1 MHARWGTQTAH
12 LFSLSIFSLVRF
24 GVNLQDWAF
33 AVLTTALISVG
44 EMSAVVA
51 REWD

>member
-1 MHARWGTQTAH
+1 MHARWGSQTVH

-24 GVNLQDWAF
+24 GVNLQDWTF
-33 AVLTTALISVG
+33 TVPTTALIFAVKL
-44 EMSAVVA
+44 SAVVA